1 MVDALADSAG
11 GAVRLVGLEKRFEG
25 SHAVRG
31 IDLDIDAGEFFS
43 LLGPSG
49 CGKTT
54 TLRMIAG
61 FEEPSAGEILL
72 DGADLVSVPAHR
84 RPVNT
89 VFQSYALFPFLNV
102 WDNVAFG
109 LRYQKGGGKD
119 RKDVARRRVGEM
131 LELVQMTDFARRRP
145 GQLSGGQQQR
155 VALAR
160 ALVLQPR
167 VLLLD
172 EPLGAL
178 DAKLRKHLQLEL
190 KAIQQE
196 VGVTFVYVTHD
207 QEEALTMSD
216 RLAVMRDGRVEQVG
230 APEAVYAAPESAY
243 VAGFLGSA
251 NVLDVTV
258 HGAGPGGSVDC
269 GLGEL
274 GLRAVGP
281 TTAGSGKVIVR
292 PERIVLEPAE
302 DAAPE
307 PAGHNVFHGLVDRI
321 VYLGPTTHVVV
332 RLADGQTLLVAVPNT
347 GEPLSSP
354 FVVGRPVRATF
365 PAEAARLLPG
375 DEELSADP
383 TEALPDQ
390 RASAAA
396 GTT

>member
-1 MVDALADSAG
+1 MADPKARG
-11 GAVRLVGLEKRFEG
+11 GAVRLVGLTKSFDDAQ
-25 SHAVRG
+25 AVRG
-31 IDLDIDAGEFFS
+31 IDLDVHAGEFFS

-61 FEEPSAGEILL
+61 FEPPTSGQILL
-72 DGADLVSVPAHR
+72 DGDDLVEVPAHK

-89 VFQSYALFPFLNV
+89 VFQSYALFPFLDV

-109 LRYQKGGGKD
+109 LRYQHVDKAEG
-119 RKDVARRRVGEM
+119 RRRVGEM
-131 LELVQMTDFARRRP
+131 LDLVQMAEHAHRRP

-160 ALVLQPR
+160 ALVLKPR

-190 KAIQQE
+190 KSIQQE

-216 RLAVMRDGRVEQVG
+216 RLAVMRDGRIEQLG
-230 APEAVYAAPESAY
+230 APEAVYAAPDTAY

-251 NVLDVTV
+251 NVLDVEALGQDVT
-258 HGAGPGGSVDC
+258 GAVGCRLGG
-269 GLGEL
+269 LE
-274 GLRAVGP
+274 LRAVG
-281 TTAGSGKVIVR
+281 TSHAGARKVVVR
-292 PERIVLEPAE
+292 PERISLVPVEDTAPVAE
-302 DAAPE
+302 
-307 PAGHNVFHGLVDRI
+307 GHNTFHGLVDRV
-321 VYLGPTTHVVV
+321 VYLGPATHVVV

-354 FVVGRPVRATF
+354 FVSGRAVRASF
-365 PAEAARLLPG
+365 PPEAARLLAGDG
-375 DEELSADP
+375 DELGGA

-390 RASAAA
+390 RASASAHPA
-396 GTT
+396 